1 MTSWFPSG
9 DAAEAQTSGEPT
21 PSDDRPVI
29 NGIDVLQRD
38 GFGALRDKR
47 VGIVAHAASIT
58 IDGRRSVDALAA
70 SGNVELRKIFSP
82 EHGLSATADT
92 RVGDSVDTQ
101 TGLPV
106 ISLYGKTFKPTAEHL
121 HDLDAVLYDLQ
132 DIGCRF
138 YTYITTLGWLLEAA
152 AEHRVAVFVL
162 DRPNPIGGNVVEG
175 PCSDVEHESLVA
187 YHELPLRHGMTVGEL
202 ARLYNAERRLHADL
216 RVVTMGGWQ
225 RGFLHSDT
233 HQHWVNP
240 SPNIRDEIAALLFPG
255 VGLIEGTNVS
265 VGRGTD
271 APFHVMGAPWLDGA
285 KLSTALDMLGL
296 PSLHTEPLRFT
307 PQDPGHRFCGEVC
320 QGVRFTVQDPRDFSP
335 ASLGLGL
342 VQTLRALY
350 PAQWEYRLLDPLL
363 ARTDLLAAIDTQSPA
378 LPDLWEPGLEFFEAR
393 ARALL
398 Y

>member
-1 MTSWFPSG
+1 MTSWFPG
-9 DAAEAQTSGEPT
+9 GYAAESQTPGERM
-21 PSDDRPVI
+21 PSDGQPVI

-38 GFGALRDKR
+38 GFHPLRDKR
-47 VGIVAHAASIT
+47 VGIVAHAASVT
-58 IDGRRSVDALAA
+58 VEGRRSVDALAA
-70 SGNVELRKIFSP
+70 SGSVDLRKIFSP

-92 RVGDSVDTQ
+92 RIGDSVDRQ

-106 ISLYGKTFKPTAEHL
+106 ISLYGETLKPTAEQL
-121 HDLDAVLYDLQ
+121 HDLDVVLYDLQ

-152 AEHRVAVFVL
+152 AEQRVSVFVL
-162 DRPNPIGGNVVEG
+162 DRPNPIGGGDVEG
-175 PCSDVEHESLVA
+175 PCSDVAHESLVA

-202 ARLYNAERRLHADL
+202 ARLFNAERRLHADL

-233 HQHWVNP
+233 HQRWINP

-271 APFHVMGAPWLDGA
+271 TPFHVMGAPWLDGA
-285 KLSTALDMLGL
+285 QLSAALDMLGL
-296 PSLHTEPLRFT
+296 PALRTEPLRFT
-307 PQDPGHRFCGEVC
+307 PKDPGHRFCGEAC
-320 QGVRFTVQDPRDFSP
+320 QGVRFTIEDPRAFSP
-335 ASLGLGL
+335 AALGLGL

-350 PAQWEYRLLDPLL
+350 PTQWQHRLLDPLL
-363 ARTDLLAAIDTQSPA
+363 ASTDLLHAIEEQSTA
-378 LPDLWEPGLEFFEAR
+378 LPELWEPGLEFFEAR